1 MLLYRKLISCKY
13 AFTNCINNNN
23 NHIEKCNTNSEMNYN
38 VNNIFQKNISDYFNK
53 IKNNDPIIEKLD
65 ITIRYKLYILYH
77 ISNRKKIIKKEGKMD
92 TDINTEIN
100 KIYNSYRLLNSYDS
114 KIYFNYLYKEHINCL
129 YLR

>member
-23 NHIEKCNTNSEMNYN
+23 NHIEGCNTNSEMNYN
-38 VNNIFQKNISDYFNK
+38 VNHLFQKNISDYFNK

-77 ISNRKKIIKKEGKMD
+77 ISNQKKIIKKEGKMD